1 MVSRRW
7 AILCVGVCI
16 GGIGCLG
23 LSFLGLGLG
32 AHAEA
37 QSHGYDP
44 VDRQYQELAHTSDP
58 LIIGGQR
65 LAKIAKLVM
74 PSVVHIQSVRSG
86 ERGGQVEETGSGVIM
101 SDPNVTGLF
110 VVTNRH
116 VVADAKQSNI
126 SIHLHDARVISPTR
140 VWTDEATDVAVLL
153 LDATDVQAARWGDSN
168 SLEIGHMV
176 LAVGSPFGLSQ
187 SITLGIV
194 SAKSRRSL
202 KLGEGSSVL
211 NQDFLQTDAA
221 INPGNSGGPLID
233 LNGNVIAINT
243 AIASSSG
250 GNDGIGFS
258 IPINLVRKV
267 TDQLLQYGRVRRAYL
282 GVKLDPNF
290 DSSTARRL
298 KLGRIRG
305 ARVLE
310 VYPNTP
316 ASQAQLR
323 FDDVILKVG
332 GTLVQDENHLINL
345 VSLTPIG
352 HRLQMEI
359 VRNGQNQTIEVL
371 LADRDE
377 LSQRST
383 QPASN
388 RKTGQTRPQVRPQSL
403 RLYRLGPEL
412 SHQIGF
418 GETARGLI
426 VMQIDDAHPLAES
439 LRLYDV
445 IVEAARQPVTSL
457 SDWEQI
463 IATNNESSLLL
474 RVRRVNG
481 AHVEERLVLWEA
493 GTAES
498 DCTPATVDL

>member
-1 MVSRRW
+1 MKLQRW
-7 AILCVGVCI
+7 TIVCVGI
-16 GGIGCLG
+16 GVGLVAYLG
-23 LSFLGLGLG
+23 LSFLGFGPG
-32 AHAEA
+32 VQAET
-37 QSHGYDP
+37 QGFGYDP
-44 VDRQYQELAHTSDP
+44 VERQYQELAHTSDP
-58 LIIGGQR
+58 LIVGGQR
-65 LAKIAKLVM
+65 LAKVAKLVM

-86 ERGGQVEETGSGVIM
+86 ERGGQVEETGSGVIL
-101 SDPNVTGLF
+101 SDPRVSSLF
-110 VVTNRH
+110 IVTNRH
-116 VVADAKQSNI
+116 VVAESKPSNI
-126 SIHLHDARVISPTR
+126 SIHLYDGRVIGPTR
-140 VWTDEATDVAVLL
+140 VWTDEATDVAVMLI
-153 LDATDVQAARWGDSN
+153 DDTNVDAARWGDSN
-168 SLEIGHMV
+168 QLEIGHMV

-194 SAKSRRSL
+194 SAKSRRAL

-233 LNGNVIAINT
+233 LNGRVIAINT
-243 AIASSSG
+243 AIASNSG

-290 DSSTARRL
+290 DSEAASRL

-316 ASQAQLR
+316 AAQARLR
-323 FDDVILKVG
+323 FDDVIVKVG
-332 GTLVQDENHLINL
+332 DTPVQDENHLINL

-352 HRLQMEI
+352 QRLQVEI
-359 VRNGQNQTIEVL
+359 VREGRNQTLEVL

-388 RKTGQTRPQVRPQSL
+388 RQRTPSRPSVRPQSL
-403 RLYRLGPEL
+403 QLYRLRPEL
-412 SHQIGF
+412 SQQIGLS
-418 GETARGLI
+418 ETEQGLI
-426 VMQIDDAHPLAES
+426 VMQIDDDHPLADE
-439 LRLYDV
+439 LKLYDV
-445 IVEAARQPVTSL
+445 IVEAARTPIANVADWDRIVSSIEQQSILLKVRR
-457 SDWEQI
+457 SDG
-463 IATNNESSLLL
+463 S
-474 RVRRVNG
+474 RVR
-481 AHVEERLVLWEA
+481 ERLILWD
-493 GTAES
+493 TAEVS
-498 DCTPATVDL
+498 AKGNQPGFDL